1 MEIAK
6 AQNEIRCAKADVEKA
21 SNRLAFCL
29 SAVHKEIA
37 KAQNEIRC
45 AKADVEKA
53 SNRLAFC
60 LSAVH
65 NLKDRLDKDIQE

>member
-6 AQNEIRCAKADVEKA
+6 AQNELRCA
-21 SNRLAFCL
+21 R
-29 SAVHKEIA
+29 
-37 KAQNEIRC
+37 
-45 AKADVEKA
+45 ADVEKA

>member
-6 AQNEIRCAKADVEKA
+6 AQNEIRCARADVEKA
-21 SNRLAFCL
+21 SNRMAF
-29 SAVHKEIA
+29 V
-37 KAQNEIRC
+37 
-45 AKADVEKA
+45 
-53 SNRLAFC
+53 